1 MTAKKPLAAS
11 VLAPGFT
18 PSVRDAAG
26 VVALLASEEEDV
38 ARGAGHSLER
48 LGPQLLPLA
57 SDLAAS
63 APLAAR
69 PLLCRVVG
77 VVGASLEDAPR
88 AEAVTFVIAQLT
100 NDDARTRRA
109 AATALGK
116 LGGPEAEAALLDAAK
131 KEEAPPERRAI
142 LAALGKIGTA
152 AALELL
158 AAIDVG
164 TVHDA
169 ELKKIVSRA
178 KLMIGRTSMR
188 ANPSSIDLSRSSNA
202 DVPLVFFCRSG
213 LAPVLS
219 DELDALALPGGGTW
233 MARPDTDDPTVV
245 RAALRAGWPLARAFG
260 ARTALEIGFPLPEQ
274 KIGAGEDV
282 VDAVVRALGSPAARA
297 IFSTWTRGPVRY
309 RVAWSQGGHRRAA
322 VWSIAQRVQEI
333 DPALVNDPTDTTW
346 EARVVEMPEDAPVA
360 VEVILV
366 PRAITDP
373 RFLYRERDVPAA
385 SHPTIAAALAR
396 IAGVR
401 ADDVVWD
408 PFVGSGTELVERA
421 RLGPYA
427 ELHGSDRD
435 PNALEAART
444 NLRAARVEASL
455 VHADAL
461 KHAPEG
467 VTLILTNPPMG
478 RRVLKRSE
486 AGDLA
491 EQMVS
496 RASEVLAPG
505 GRLVWISPAVG
516 RTERRAKNV
525 GLVVEMNHDVDMG
538 GFTAAIQVL
547 RRPAHTGTKPKGMR

>member
-1 MTAKKPLAAS
+1 
-11 VLAPGFT
+11 
-18 PSVRDAAG
+18 
-26 VVALLASEEEDV
+26 
-38 ARGAGHSLER
+38 
-48 LGPQLLPLA
+48 
-57 SDLAAS
+57 
-63 APLAAR
+63 
-69 PLLCRVVG
+69 
-77 VVGASLEDAPR
+77 
-88 AEAVTFVIAQLT
+88 
-100 NDDARTRRA
+100 
-109 AATALGK
+109 
-116 LGGPEAEAALLDAAK
+116 
-131 KEEAPPERRAI
+131 
-142 LAALGKIGTA
+142 
-152 AALELL
+152 
-158 AAIDVG
+158 
-164 TVHDA
+164 
-169 ELKKIVSRA
+169 
-178 KLMIGRTSMR
+178 
-188 ANPSSIDLSRSSNA
+188 
-202 DVPLVFFCRSG
+202 
-213 LAPVLS
+213 
-219 DELDALALPGGGTW
+219 
-233 MARPDTDDPTVV
+233 
-245 RAALRAGWPLARAFG
+245 
-260 ARTALEIGFPLPEQ
+260 
-274 KIGAGEDV
+274 
-282 VDAVVRALGSPAARA
+282 VRALVSPAARA
-297 IFSTWTRGPVRY
+297 IFSTWTKGPVRY
-309 RVAWSQGGHRRAA
+309 RVAWSKGGHRRAA

-333 DPALVNDPTDTTW
+333 DKALVNDPTDTTW
-346 EARVVEMPEDAPVA
+346 EARVVEIPDEAPHT

-366 PRAITDP
+366 PRAIEDP

-461 KHAPEG
+461 KHAPSG

-496 RASEVLAPG
+496 RASEVLQPG

-547 RRPAHTGTKPKGMR
+547 RRPAQTQTAPGFDPRTKPKGMR